1 MIKFRRALFSGTI
14 AAIVVDVMLYA
25 NYWIVRLLGHSIYES
40 MRVGELAIMP
50 SLYWAGLA
58 IGSVVGGATLGVVYA
73 LVFEL
78 VTRRAGW
85 LIGAAL
91 GVVNAIGVWLGVG
104 FLGWLF
110 PDVAN
115 RFAIELSLLFNSLL
129 VMVVLVAEHI
139 IFGAILGT
147 LYGAT
152 RHIPADER
160 IVTWRELYPSD
171 KSVQS

>member
-1 MIKFRRALFSGTI
+1 MIRLRRALLSGAI

-73 LVFEL
+73 FIFEL

-104 FLGWLF
+104 FLAWLF

-115 RFAIELSLLFNSLL
+115 RFAIELSLLFNNLF
-129 VMVVLVAEHI
+129 VVIALVAEHI
-139 IFGAILGT
+139 IFGA
-147 LYGAT
+147 
-152 RHIPADER
+152 R
-160 IVTWRELYPSD
+160 IVTWRELYPGE